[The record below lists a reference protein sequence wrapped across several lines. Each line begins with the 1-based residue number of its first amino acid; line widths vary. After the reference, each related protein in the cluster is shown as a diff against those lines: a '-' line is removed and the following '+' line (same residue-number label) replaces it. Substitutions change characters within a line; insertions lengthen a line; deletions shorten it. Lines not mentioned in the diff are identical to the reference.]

1 MRGEQREWTRPTWHD
16 ATRLP
21 TSCAWVFW
29 RLKPSTSWFSG
40 FWMPLMF
47 CCSLWRWPRRS
58 LLAAQYWKGARLLV
72 IMIFVSKPRPISLS
86 AWHRHKTLE
95 NSFCILFYSCFSEP
109 QLHWVADFLC
119 VFWCFLAP
127 GVAHWQ
133 HLATLKDHLLLFD
146 CSGAGPA
153 RPSDQHHWSRGL
165 GKERRAVSLAQM
177 ALKKSYTTYMHR
189 IPEFRPEWPFQL
201 RKWWQ
206 SVGIQCFFLWF
217 FSTNTD
223 RTPAVVYHV
232 NFARL
237 SFMKPVWGWE
247 IKPLV
252 ALVSFRVRLY
262 TPQPL
267 RTLLVAG
274 FSWECASIASLLV
287 QRRRCISSTFGELE
301 GRASGCW
308 FKREN
313 VLPELLLQASQSCRQ
328 LSE

>member
-1 MRGEQREWTRPTWHD
+1 MENDLEIDEIVDSPHLCKPLQEGTISYLGMVCSRPGCVENSGNEPGQLDTMRLGFQQVAHGFFGGWNM
-16 ATRLP
+16 
-21 TSCAWVFW
+21 
-29 RLKPSTSWFSG
+29 LKPSTSWFSG
-40 FWMPLMF
+40 FLDA
-47 CCSLWRWPRRS
+47 SDVLLLRRWPRRS

-86 AWHRHKTLE
+86 AWHRHKTLA
-95 NSFCILFYSCFSEP
+95 NSFCILFHSCFSEP

-146 CSGAGPA
+146 CSGPGTA

-206 SVGIQCFFLWF
+206 SVGIQCFFLYF
-217 FSTNTD
+217 F
-223 RTPAVVYHV
+223 
-232 NFARL
+232 
-237 SFMKPVWGWE
+237 
-247 IKPLV
+247 
-252 ALVSFRVRLY
+252 
-262 TPQPL
+262 
-267 RTLLVAG
+267 
-274 FSWECASIASLLV
+274 
-287 QRRRCISSTFGELE
+287 
-301 GRASGCW
+301 
-308 FKREN
+308 
-313 VLPELLLQASQSCRQ
+313 LQTQIGHQ
-328 LSE
+328 LSCTMSILPGLALWSPCEAER